1 MLRRGQVI
9 TKPYGSSIF
18 QINFFCISDSRFRF
32 LMKKYLHK
40 LFLFFQYSYRNMV
53 KIEKNRHFTY
63 LFELTSIFHSFFYFW
78 QCSHQNFEKIRPV
91 CVHTF
96 SRGIWIW
103 NQNCKKMNLENW
115 LPIGV
120 GFLSDPG
127 ATWRFHFFSIL
138 TLWSDSSPS
147 KPNLRGRHNKN
158 SNFDEKKN

>member
-1 MLRRGQVI
+1 MRKCS
-9 TKPYGSSIF
+9 TMCF
-18 QINFFCISDSRFRF
+18 QAQFLDFDYLEYFLSYTVSKFFIWEKTYCI
-32 LMKKYLHK
+32 
-40 LFLFFQYSYRNMV
+40 YRNMV

-78 QCSHQNFEKIRPV
+78 QCSHHNFEKIRPV